1 MGVGV
6 REAILVDGDDEDKKE
21 PGRERERVRRGEMR
35 RDEVR
40 LLEI

>member
-6 REAILVDGDDEDKKE
+6 REAILVDGDDEDKKR
-21 PGRERERVRRGEMR
+21 PGRGRERVRRGEMR